1 VVDRDGLAGE
11 LKAFRKGRA
20 AQHPHFVQRL
30 GSRVRRLTGIAETDP
45 LPAARAKLRDWVE
58 RSMGDQPADL
68 LLAAMVGFALHD
80 EARQETLVER
90 QQWLARQRDFH
101 PRTARRR
108 MDEALDAILAAVH
121 EQDGSPPPGA
131 AGSDWRVC
139 SLEAVLRLT
148 TDGPTL
154 MERRVIEFAAPEVDE
169 ITSRLS
175 VPRPDG
181 KLSAPSGVLAETL
194 FGVRIVE
201 RQQPSDDHYQYRLRL
216 PRQFRAGERHE
227 YAMTFQIPA
236 GQRMASHY
244 VMQPLTPCDEF
255 TLVVRFDMRRAPG
268 AVWVLDEVAPRVVDS
283 DRPSGTVVAPDRLG
297 ELHRTFRDL
306 RQGFAYGIKW
316 RP

>member
-30 GSRVRRLTGIAETDP
+30 GSRLRRLTGITEADP
-45 LPAARAKLRDWVE
+45 VPAARTKLREWVE
-58 RSMGDQPADL
+58 ACMRDQPADL
-68 LLAAMVGFALHD
+68 LLAATVGFALHP

-108 MDEALDAILAAVH
+108 MDEALDAILVAVR
-121 EQDGSPPPGA
+121 DSAGTPAPGA

-154 MERRVIEFAAPEVDE
+154 MERRVIEFAATEVDE
-169 ITSRLS
+169 ITGRLS
-175 VPRPDG
+175 VPRARG
-181 KLSAPSGVLAETL
+181 TMSAPTGLLVETL
-194 FGVRIVE
+194 FGVQIVNRE
-201 RQQPSDDHYQYRLRL
+201 QPSDDHYQYRLRL

-255 TLVVRFDMRRAPG
+255 TLVVRFDADHAPG

-283 DRPSGTVVAPDRLG
+283 DRPSGTLVAPDRLG
-297 ELHRTFRDL
+297 ELHRTFSNL

-316 RP
+316 RA